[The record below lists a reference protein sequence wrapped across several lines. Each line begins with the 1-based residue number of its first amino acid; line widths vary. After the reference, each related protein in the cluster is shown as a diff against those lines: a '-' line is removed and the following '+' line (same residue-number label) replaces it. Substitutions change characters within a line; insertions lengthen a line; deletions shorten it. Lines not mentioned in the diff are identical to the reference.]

1 VKYVD
6 FLEREP
12 VAVYARK
19 MGNYIATNFD
29 EQLLSAYLFLAP
41 GSPQALDEA
50 FKVAFWSQVRQ
61 KDQIRN
67 GEFFYEL
74 DRERSLDFS
83 QQCLQVRRPCCSIAV
98 PACPCVRS
106 GELAAEEVACLRAR
120 CVQSWVNIAMMAEQ
134 LGIDAWVR
142 GLGDGWSVKD
152 AFDNARGAW
161 ESLGANWPH
170 TQARRRTMHAG
181 HAL

>member
-1 VKYVD
+1 MQYVD

-67 GEFFYEL
+67 GKFFYEEGL
-74 DRERSLDFS
+74 
-83 QQCLQVRRPCCSIAV
+83 A
-98 PACPCVRS
+98 
-106 GELAAEEVACLRAR
+106 LAAEWTSQCLKVCATRCPATVKSKKKKGKFACVVELHMHERAR
-120 CVQSWVNIAMMAEQ
+120 AVVQFTVLCLCRWQ
-134 LGIDAWVR
+134 
-142 GLGDGWSVKD
+142 
-152 AFDNARGAW
+152 
-161 ESLGANWPH
+161 
-170 TQARRRTMHAG
+170 G
-181 HAL
+181 HALQRPVNTTRTLVAQ